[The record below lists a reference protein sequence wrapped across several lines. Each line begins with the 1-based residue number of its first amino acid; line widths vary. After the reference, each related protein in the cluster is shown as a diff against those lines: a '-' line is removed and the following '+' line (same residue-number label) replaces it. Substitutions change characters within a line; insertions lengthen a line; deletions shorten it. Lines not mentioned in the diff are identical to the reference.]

1 MIKVVNKSKYNLPT
15 YAKDLDSG
23 MDVRANIE
31 DPIILKP
38 LERALVPTGLFFEL
52 PDNLEIQ
59 VRPRSGLAAK
69 HGITV
74 LNSPGTIDSGYKD
87 EIKIILINLSNE
99 PFTINPGDRIAQ
111 FVISEI
117 KDVTVLEATEIDET
131 DNRGGGFG
139 HSGIEKLWNY
149 LAG

>member
-15 YAKDLDSG
+15 YTKDLDSG

-59 VRPRSGLAAK
+59 VRPRSGLAIK
-69 HGITV
+69 EGITV
-74 LNSPGTIDSGYKD
+74 LNTPGTVDAGYRNEVKV
-87 EIKIILINLSNE
+87 ILINLSNQEVTIE
-99 PFTINPGDRIAQ
+99 PGERIAQ
-111 FVISEI
+111 I
-117 KDVTVLEATEIDET
+117 VLSKVYRDTLEEVLYIDENT
-131 DNRGGGFG
+131 DRGLSGFG
-139 HSGIEKLWNY
+139 KSGKF
-149 LAG
+149 

>member
-1 MIKVVNKSKYNLPT
+1 MGLIIKFKKLVDSATLPQ
-15 YAKDLDSG
+15 YVHKGDAG
-23 MDVRANIE
+23 MDVSTTIKE
-31 DPIILKP
+31 PITLQP
-38 LERALVPTGLFFEL
+38 LQRYLFPTGLCADIPL
-52 PDNLEIQ
+52 GAEIQ

-139 HSGIEKLWNY
+139 HSGIEKL
-149 LAG
+149 

>member
-59 VRPRSGLAAK
+59 VRPRSGLAIK
-69 HGITV
+69 EGITV
-74 LNSPGTIDSGYKD
+74 LNTPGTVDAGYRNEVKV
-87 EIKIILINLSNE
+87 ILINLSNQEVTIE
-99 PFTINPGDRIAQ
+99 PGERIAQ
-111 FVISEI
+111 I
-117 KDVTVLEATEIDET
+117 VLSKVYRDTLEEVLYVDENT
-131 DNRGGGFG
+131 DRGLSGFG
-139 HSGIEKLWNY
+139 KSGKF
-149 LAG
+149 

>member
-59 VRPRSGLAAK
+59 VRPRSGLAIK
-69 HGITV
+69 EGITV
-74 LNSPGTIDSGYKD
+74 LNTPGTVDAGYRNEVKV
-87 EIKIILINLSNE
+87 ILINLSNQEVTIE
-99 PFTINPGDRIAQ
+99 PGERIAQ
-111 FVISEI
+111 I
-117 KDVTVLEATEIDET
+117 VLSKIYRDTLEEVLYIDENT
-131 DNRGGGFG
+131 DRGLLGFG
-139 HSGIEKLWNY
+139 KSGKF
-149 LAG
+149 